1 MDLLGGYQL
10 GHPFSRAIWRRAAR
24 HSKMKGEHTCN
35 AALILST
42 MLALRRNGYGCL
54 CVCVCLCVYVPVCGC
69 VYVSMCVCMCLCV
82 YVSMCVCV
90 YVCMCLCVC
99 VCLGV
104 YVTVCLRVCA
114 CMCAR
119 PKVDQGG
126 PERPKRGPERLRDA
140 QRHQTPSL
148 LRSHCGSSR
157 IPSWRP
163 EYVTTTSQCIHAPEQ

>member
-1 MDLLGGYQL
+1 MQCCSNPK
-10 GHPFSRAIWRRAAR
+10 HNAR
-24 HSKMKGEHTCN
+24 LEPKW
-35 AALILST
+35 
-42 MLALRRNGYGCL
+42 LRL
-54 CVCVCLCVYVPVCGC
+54 FVCVCVCLCVYVPVCGC

-90 YVCMCLCVC
+90 YVCVC

-114 CMCAR
+114 CMCVR
-119 PKVDQGG
+119 PKGAQGG